1 MSMGEEVMVTGTPTI
16 FVNGVKDTTRELYKT
31 LGKK

>member
-1 MSMGEEVMVTGTPTI
+1 MGEEVMVQGTPTI
-16 FVNGVKDTTRELYKT
+16 FINGVKDTTKLKYET

>member
-1 MSMGEEVMVTGTPTI
+1 MVQGTPTI
-16 FVNGVKDTTRELYKT
+16 FINKVKDSSKQKYET

>member
-1 MSMGEEVMVTGTPTI
+1 MALGEEVMVQGTPTI
-16 FVNGVKDTTRELYKT
+16 FVNGVKDVQKDGYEK

>member
-1 MSMGEEVMVTGTPTI
+1 MGDEVMVAGTPTI
-16 FVNGVKDTTRELYKT
+16 FVNKVKDSSKQKYET

>member
-1 MSMGEEVMVTGTPTI
+1 MVAGTPTI
-16 FVNGVKDTTRELYKT
+16 FINGVKDSSRIKYET

>member
-1 MSMGEEVMVTGTPTI
+1 MGDDVMVQGTPTI
-16 FVNGVKDTTRELYKT
+16 FINGVKDASKQKFET